1 MSSTA
6 SWNEET
12 PLEEVTCT
20 SSDCERDLHSF
31 LRKYPRGQSYRNGK
45 CRDCGVEFIN
55 WNRLDQHD
63 LSDVENTVAC
73 LERELIRHIYWHKT
87 FDQTAINHAK
97 RKGCEGLRIA
107 AERRLHQSVGPPKS
121 ELPRD
126 GNQTPFTRNVLYY
139 AQHSTATCCRKC
151 IEAWHGIPR
160 EQALTNDQIGYMTE
174 LLMHY
179 VDKRMPEL
187 TPNGEKVP
195 RRRRGQQ
202 AVA

>member
-6 SWNEET
+6 SWNEEN
-12 PLEEVTCT
+12 PLEKVTCT

-31 LRKYPRGQSYRNGK
+31 LRVRPRGQSYRNGK
-45 CRDCGVEFIN
+45 CRDCGVDLID
-55 WNRLDQHD
+55 WHRLDRHD
-63 LSDVENTVAC
+63 LSDVGNTVAC
-73 LERELIRHIYWHKT
+73 LERELIRHHYWDKSL
-87 FDQTAINHAK
+87 DGKAVSHAMN
-97 RKGCEGLRIA
+97 KGSNGLRKA
-107 AERRLHQSVGPPKS
+107 AEHRLRKYVGPPRS
-121 ELPRD
+121 EIYRD
-126 GNQTPFTRNVLYY
+126 GMQTPKKGNAIFY
-139 AQHSTATCCRKC
+139 AQHATATCCRKC

-160 EQALTNDQIGYMTE
+160 EQALTNDQIGYMTQ

>member
-12 PLEEVTCT
+12 PLEKVTCT

-31 LRKYPRGQSYRNGK
+31 LTKNQRGQSYRNGK
-45 CRDCGVEFIN
+45 CRDCGADLID
-55 WNRLDQHD
+55 WHRLDRRD
-63 LSDVENTVAC
+63 LSDVEYTIGC
-73 LERELIRHIYWHKT
+73 LELELIRHMYWHKP

-97 RKGCEGLRIA
+97 RKGREGLREA
-107 AERRLHQSVGPPKS
+107 AEQRLHKSVGPPKS
-121 ELPRD
+121 KLPRD
-126 GNQTPFTRNVLYY
+126 GYQTPFTGNVLYY

-160 EQALTNDQIGYMTE
+160 EQALTSSQIGYMTE

-179 VDKRMPEL
+179 VGKRMPEL
-187 TPNGEKVP
+187 TQSGEKVP

-202 AVA
+202 AVL

>member
-12 PLEEVTCT
+12 PLEKVTCT
-20 SSDCERDLHSF
+20 RSDCERDLHTF

-45 CRDCGVEFIN
+45 CRDCGVDLID
-55 WNRLDQHD
+55 WHRLDQLD
-63 LSDVENTVAC
+63 LSDVGNTVAC
-73 LERELIRHIYWHKT
+73 LERELIRHRYWHTSLDGK
-87 FDQTAINHAK
+87 AVSHAMN
-97 RKGCEGLRIA
+97 KGLDGLRDA
-107 AERRLHQSVGPPKS
+107 AEHRLRKYVGPPRSK
-121 ELPRD
+121 LFRD
-126 GNQTPFTRNVLYY
+126 GMQTPKRGNAIYY
-139 AQHSTATCCRKC
+139 AQHATATCCRKC

-160 EQALTNDQIGYMTE
+160 EQALTNDQIGYMTQ

-187 TPNGEKVP
+187 TPNGQKVP

>member
-12 PLEEVTCT
+12 PLEKVTCT
-20 SSDCERDLHSF
+20 NSDCERDCILPPGRNPADN
-31 LRKYPRGQSYRNGK
+31 LIGNGK
-45 CRDCGVEFIN
+45 CRECGVDLID
-55 WNRLDQHD
+55 WHRLDQHD
-63 LSDVENTVAC
+63 LSDVEHTIGC
-73 LERELIRHIYWHKT
+73 LELELIRHTYWHKP

-97 RKGCEGLRIA
+97 RKGCAGLRIA
-107 AERRLHQSVGPPKS
+107 AERRLHQSVGPPRS
-121 ELPRD
+121 EIPRD
-126 GNQTPFTRNVLYY
+126 GSQTRFTTNVLYY
-139 AQHSTATCCRKC
+139 AQHATATCCRKC

-160 EQALTNDQIGYMTE
+160 EQALTNDQIGYMTQ
-174 LLMHY
+174 LLTHY